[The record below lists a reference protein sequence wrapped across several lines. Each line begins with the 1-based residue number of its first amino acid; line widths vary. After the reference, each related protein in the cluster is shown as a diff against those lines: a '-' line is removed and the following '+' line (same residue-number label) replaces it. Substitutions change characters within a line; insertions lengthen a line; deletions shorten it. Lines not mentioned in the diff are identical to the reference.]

1 VSITT
6 FKPDTP
12 AQLADTVA
20 WALSAAEPLELLG
33 QGSKRR
39 LGRPVQAGY
48 ALDLSAL
55 SGVVAYEPEE
65 LVLTVKAGTPLSE
78 VLPMLAE
85 RHQHLAFEPQ
95 DLGPLFGQA
104 PGGGTIGGLLACALA
119 GPRRIQAGSARDHFL
134 GFEAVSGRGEVFR
147 AGGKVVKNVTGYD
160 VPKLMAGSMGTLTA
174 LTEVTVKVLPAP
186 EDTRTLIL
194 AGRDDED
201 AVRVLTRALQ
211 SPHEVS
217 GAAHLPGPVAG
228 RSTVRA
234 VAGAHAG
241 VTAVR
246 LEGFGPSVAARV
258 AALREELGADAVLDR
273 EESLALWREV
283 RDVAFFSPSPAMAG
297 EGRGGGNGLAERL
310 IWKLSV
316 PPATGARVAEE
327 IVLALG
333 GEAEFYF
340 DWGGGLI
347 WLATE
352 PTADARA
359 LRAAIGFADGHATLV
374 RAPDHVRA
382 TVDVFHPQP
391 KPLALL
397 AARVKESFDPR
408 RLFNPGRIYAGV

>member
-1 VSITT
+1 MSITT

-20 WALSAAEPLELLG
+20 WALSASEPLELLG

-48 ALDLSAL
+48 ALDLAAL

-65 LVLTVKAGTPLSE
+65 LVLTVKAGTPLSGI
-78 VLPMLAE
+78 LPMLAE

-104 PGGGTIGGLLACALA
+104 PGGGTMGGLLACALA

-194 AGRDDED
+194 IGRDDED
-201 AVRVLTRALQ
+201 AVRALTRALQ

-217 GAAHLPGPVAG
+217 GAAHLPAPVAG
-228 RSTVRA
+228 RSAVKS

-258 AALREELGADAVLDR
+258 AVLREELGADSVLERD
-273 EESLALWREV
+273 ESLALWREV
-283 RDVAFFSPSPAMAG
+283 RDVTLLAQP
-297 EGRGGGNGLAERL
+297 AERL

-327 IVLALG
+327 IVMALG

-352 PTADARA
+352 ATADART
-359 LRAAIGFADGHATLV
+359 LRAAMGFAGGHATLV
-374 RAPDHVRA
+374 RAPDHLRA
-382 TVDVFHPQP
+382 AVDVFHPQP
-391 KPLALL
+391 RPLADL